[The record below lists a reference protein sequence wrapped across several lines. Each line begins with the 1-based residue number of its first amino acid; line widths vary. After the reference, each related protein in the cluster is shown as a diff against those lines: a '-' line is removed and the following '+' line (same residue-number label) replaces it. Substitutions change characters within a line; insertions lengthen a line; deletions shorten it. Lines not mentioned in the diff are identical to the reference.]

1 MLPDNLPTPVHLA
14 DSLIYMQC
22 QWLFF
27 SSKKVVAGYKTERE
41 RQKERQTERDRKGE
55 RERERNREK
64 KMQVSCSPKEIKHIS
79 IILNDIVLLRNQKEV
94 ESKY

>member
-1 MLPDNLPTPVHLA
+1 MLPDNLPTPAHLA

-22 QWLFF
+22 QWLFL

-41 RQKERQTERDRKGE
+41 RQRKRDRQRETDRE

-64 KMQVSCSPKEIKHIS
+64 KMQEFPAAQKKLSTS
-79 IILNDIVLLRNQKEV
+79 ILF
-94 ESKY
+94 